1 MRKRLARFVGMP
13 TFLRIRG
20 YRFYAYALEGAE
32 PAHVHID
39 HGSGSMKVWLID
51 ISVAWSRGLKPSEI
65 RAALKLT
72 REHREFLLKAW
83 HEWDQRKS

>member
-1 MRKRLARFVGMP
+1 MP

-83 HEWDQRKS
+83 QEWDQRKS